1 MVQLANKDSKILIVG
16 GGGTIGSSTALHL
29 ARRGYR
35 DIRILDI
42 FQNPSLN
49 SAGNDNN
56 KMAGDDS
63 AGIWG
68 QLGTEAWGMWMND
81 PVFKDHAHNVG
92 RLDLTSKPEREARLR
107 ARYNGIVEEGR
118 GDRVDWI
125 EGKEQIVARAP
136 HLAHAD
142 LAGWKGLF
150 VRNGGWVA
158 ARNALNAVGH
168 ELRRLGVK
176 SSFGTSGTFKELLLD
191 SDGSTVKG
199 VRTVDGTEWYG
210 DLVVFA
216 TGAWSP
222 ALIDLQD
229 QCETKAWGYAHLRL
243 TPQEAKQLKG
253 ICTTYNHELGFIMKP
268 EEDTNE
274 LKVVNE
280 FSGYTHYQKVRPFGS
295 NEEIR
300 LSVPRSN
307 AMNPTDTISTESL
320 NAIKH
325 LINLWLP
332 QFKDRP
338 LHKMAMC
345 WCTDTV
351 DMNWLMCEHP
361 KYKGLVVATGDSGQ
375 TFKMFPVVG
384 KQVVDLIEGKL
395 PEDRKHLWRWRPGA
409 GDNGTN
415 RGGEKPK
422 DLNDVD
428 GWRHDIKAGRTAK
441 L

>member
-1 MVQLANKDSKILIVG
+1 MALANKDSKILIVG

-29 ARRGYR
+29 ARRGYK
-35 DIRILDI
+35 DIRLLDI

-68 QLGTEAWGMWMND
+68 QLGTEAWNMWTTD
-81 PVFKDHAHNVG
+81 PVFKDHAHNTG

-107 ARYNGIVEEGR
+107 TRYQGIVDEGR
-118 GDRVDWI
+118 GAGIEWV

-142 LAGWKGLF
+142 LTGWKGLF
-150 VRNGGWVA
+150 VKNGGWVA

-176 SSFGTSGTFKELLLD
+176 SAFGSSGTFKELILGA
-191 SDGSTVKG
+191 DGRTVTG
-199 VRTVDGTEWYG
+199 VRMVDGTEWCG

-216 TGAWSP
+216 AGAWSP
-222 ALIDLQD
+222 ALLDLEG
-229 QCETKAWGYAHLRL
+229 QCETKGWGYAHIRL
-243 TPQEAKQLKG
+243 TPEEAKKLKG
-253 ICTTYNHELGFIMKP
+253 MATTYNHELGFIMEP
-268 EEDTNE
+268 EEGTLE
-274 LKVVNE
+274 LKIVNE
-280 FSGYTHYQKVRPFGS
+280 FAGYTHMQQVRPFGL
-295 NEEIR
+295 NKDV
-300 LSVPRSN
+300 LMSVPR
-307 AMNPTDTISTESL
+307 AHAIHPTDTITTESL
-320 NAIKH
+320 EAIKN
-325 LINLWLP
+325 LIKLWLP
-332 QFKDRP
+332 DLVDRP
-338 LHKMAMC
+338 LFKMAMC

-384 KQVVDLIEGKL
+384 KQVADLIEGKL
-395 PEDRKHLWRWRPGA
+395 PEDRKHLWKWRPGA
-409 GDNGTN
+409 GDNGTA
-415 RGGEKPK
+415 RGGEKAK
-422 DLNDVD
+422 DLSEVE
-428 GWRHDIKAGRTAK
+428 GWRHDPVIVKSK